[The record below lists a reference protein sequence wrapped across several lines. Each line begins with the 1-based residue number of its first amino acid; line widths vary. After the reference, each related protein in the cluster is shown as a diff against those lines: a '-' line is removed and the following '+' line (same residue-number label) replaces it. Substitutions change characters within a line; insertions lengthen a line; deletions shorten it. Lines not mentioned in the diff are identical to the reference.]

1 MKLLHTSDWHLGR
14 VTYNQSR
21 APDHDAV
28 LAEIIGLAQQERPDL
43 VIHSGDLFD
52 VLRPGYSDIERGLA
66 ALHEIAAV
74 APVLVVAGNHDS
86 PALFRIFQKLLG
98 PAARIRFIDKP
109 RVPEDGGILDYPLA
123 NGERIRVAPLPFI
136 HQNRFI
142 EGFSLPETWAGQYA
156 DQVHAIETMLGRGLA
171 DGADYASD
179 VLVFAAHLHVGGASY
194 SGSEKPIHIVDA
206 YATRAESLP
215 VVSYAA
221 FGHIHKPQRLPGPV
235 PGRYAGS
242 PLQLDFGEEGEQK
255 QVVLVEAKPGRPAEI
270 TDVPLRAGR
279 PLKRVTG
286 TLEELA
292 ARAAD
297 IGNALCLVTVR
308 TDTTTMD
315 LSRRVAEILPEAT
328 LLEVYE
334 QSDRPAVTVVTRG
347 AAEAAREP
355 SNQELFAEYLATLTP
370 PGSKHTLGVFE
381 TLLESVGGMEQPVFD
396 AETALSA
403 PLPGQE
409 A

>member
-28 LAEIIGLAQQERPDL
+28 LAEIIELAREQRPDL
-43 VIHSGDLFD
+43 VVHSGDLFD
-52 VLRPGYSDIERGLA
+52 VPRPAYQDIERGLV
-66 ALHEIAAV
+66 ALQELAGI
-74 APVLVVAGNHDS
+74 APVVVVAGNHDS

-98 PAARIRFIDKP
+98 PASRIRFIDKP

-142 EGFSLPETWAGQYA
+142 EGFSMPETWSGQYA
-156 DQVHAIETMLGRGLA
+156 DQVQQYESILADGLA
-171 DGADYASD
+171 QGADYASD
-179 VLVFAAHLHVGGASY
+179 ILVFAAHLHVGGASY
-194 SGSEKPIHIVDA
+194 SGSEKPIHIGDA
-206 YATRAESLP
+206 YATRAENLP
-215 VVSYAA
+215 TVSYAA
-221 FGHIHKPQRLPGPV
+221 FGHIHKPQRLPGIV

-255 QVVLVEAKPGRPAEI
+255 QVVMVEAKPGRPPDI

-279 PLKRVTG
+279 PLRRVSG

-292 ARAAD
+292 ARAGN

-308 TDTTTMD
+308 TETTTMD

-328 LLEVYE
+328 ILEVYE
-334 QSDRPAVTVVTRG
+334 QSDRPAVTVVTRS
-347 AAEAAREP
+347 AAEAQREP
-355 SNQELFAEYLATLTP
+355 SNSELFAEYLATLSP
-370 PGSKHTLGVFE
+370 PGSKHTLSVFE
-381 TLLESVGGMEQPVFD
+381 TLLEAVGGMEQPTFE
-396 AETALSA
+396 AETALAA
-403 PLPGQE
+403 PIPGQG